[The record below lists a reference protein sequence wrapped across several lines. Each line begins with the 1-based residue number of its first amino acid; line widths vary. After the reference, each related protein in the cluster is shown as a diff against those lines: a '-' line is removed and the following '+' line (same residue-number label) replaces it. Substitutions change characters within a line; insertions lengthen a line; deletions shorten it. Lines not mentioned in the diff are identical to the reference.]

1 MAVCLPNSYQSLLR
15 PNVSAQDVYSVLASI
30 RELAFAAVYLV
41 LAIDGLSSE
50 FLNLET
56 VGRQERERKRDMEA
70 KADDEQEKIQ
80 QFMEIVGEPIHLA
93 RQFLQATSWHLEEAI
108 QLYFAGGS
116 EAVGGTA
123 ASPAAVPSP
132 SVPESSSPT
141 ALEPAPVVHAPE
153 SPKDLLDENYVRPPL
168 PVKREVLYDDIFQLR
183 AHRMAQTPNQ
193 PTSVDAFRN
202 FEDEANQRATWGAVE
217 ASNSSSSGPG
227 GMKDSLAALYRPPF
241 VLMFQGTF
249 EQAKSEAAK
258 QVKWLLVNLQST
270 REFSSYTL
278 NRDTWAHEA
287 VKETVSMSFVFWQV
301 YDDTEEGRKVCT
313 YYKLNTMPT
322 TMVLDPLTGQKMRAW
337 EGMIQPDRLL
347 EDLVPYLD
355 RGPMD
360 RQLPAIPPPKRPRE
374 STRKTIETPKGV
386 EKRDMDE
393 EEELRRALAASLEE
407 ASPLVSD
414 GKDLTQETR
423 AEVSGSAG
431 GADEEHVTDAP
442 APEPRIYPTLS
453 EEPAASDKEAC
464 RVAVRLPDGRRA
476 QRRFLRTDPIQNL
489 WSFCCSQVP
498 EAAQGRSFRL
508 SQAIPGATPFNFSDV
523 TSIHQAGLGNAMLAM
538 TWE

>member
-1 MAVCLPNSYQSLLR
+1 
-15 PNVSAQDVYSVLASI
+15 
-30 RELAFAAVYLV
+30 
-41 LAIDGLSSE
+41 
-50 FLNLET
+50 
-56 VGRQERERKRDMEA
+56 MEA

-93 RQFLQATSWHLEEAI
+93 RQFLQATSWHVEEAI

-116 EAVGGTA
+116 EAVAGTA
-123 ASPAAVPSP
+123 PADAAIPSSSLP
-132 SVPESSSPT
+132 DTSSPT
-141 ALEPAPVVHAPE
+141 DLPPAPVVHAPE

-168 PVKREVLYDDIFQLR
+168 PVKREVLYEDIFQLR

-202 FEDEANQRATWGAVE
+202 FEDEANQRAAWGAME
-217 ASNSSSSGPG
+217 PSNSSSSGAG

-249 EQAKSEAAK
+249 EQAKSEAAR
-258 QVKWLLVNLQST
+258 QGKWLLVNLQST

-313 YYKLNTMPT
+313 YYKLSTMPT

-360 RQLPAIPPPKRPRE
+360 RQPPAIPPPKRPRE
-374 STRKTIETPKGV
+374 STTKTIEIPTGI
-386 EKRDMDE
+386 EKRDTDE

-414 GKDLTQETR
+414 GKDSTEETR
-423 AEVSGSAG
+423 AETSATAG
-431 GADEEHVTDAP
+431 GAEEQRVSEPA
-442 APEPRIYPTLS
+442 APEARIYPTLP
-453 EEPAASDKEAC
+453 EEPPADKEAC

-508 SQAIPGATPFNFSDV
+508 SQAIPGGTPFNYNDV
-523 TSIHQAGLGNAMLAM
+523 TSIQEAGLGNAMLAM